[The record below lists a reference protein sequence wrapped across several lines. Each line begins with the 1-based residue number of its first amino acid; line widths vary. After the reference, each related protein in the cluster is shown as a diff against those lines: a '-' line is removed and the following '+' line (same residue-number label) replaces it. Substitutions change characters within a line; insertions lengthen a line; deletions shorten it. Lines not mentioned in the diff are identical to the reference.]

1 MCIKKASS
9 VCGIIDFIPKFAV
22 HKRQENSKNDTK
34 MKVKELVEK
43 LNLKVLSGEKG
54 LEREIDGCYISDLL
68 SDVMGNAME
77 GNIWITLQ
85 THKNVMAVAS
95 LKEMSCIILVK
106 NLVPNEETIEQSN
119 DEDLPILQTSLPTYE
134 IAGLVYNLLNS

>member
-1 MCIKKASS
+1 MDYFTSESANLQL
-9 VCGIIDFIPKFAV
+9 FPKFAV
-22 HKRQENSKNDTK
+22 LKVENRFKTDKK

-54 LEREIDGCYISDLL
+54 LDREIDGCYISDLL

-95 LKEMSCIILVK
+95 LKELSCIILVK
-106 NLVPNEETIEQSN
+106 NLMPNDETIEQSN
-119 DEDLPILQTSLPTYE
+119 DEDLPILQTNLPTYE
-134 IAGLVYNLLNS
+134 IAGLVYNLLH

>member
-1 MCIKKASS
+1 
-9 VCGIIDFIPKFAV
+9 
-22 HKRQENSKNDTK
+22 

-43 LNLKVLSGEKG
+43 LGLKILSGKNG

-68 SDVMGNAME
+68 SDVMGNADA

-95 LKEMSCIILVK
+95 LKELSCIILVK
-106 NLVPNEETIEQSN
+106 NLEANEDTLKQSNEEGI
-119 DEDLPILQTSLPTYE
+119 PILQTSMTTYE
-134 IAGLVYNLLNS
+134 IAGRVYNLLNN

>member
-1 MCIKKASS
+1 
-9 VCGIIDFIPKFAV
+9 
-22 HKRQENSKNDTK
+22 

-43 LNLKVLSGEKG
+43 LNLKVLSGANG
-54 LEREIDGCYISDLL
+54 LDREIDGCYISDLL

-106 NLVPNEETIEQSN
+106 NLMPNDETIEQSN
-119 DEDLPILQTSLPTYE
+119 DEDLPILQTSLSTFD
-134 IAGLVYNLLNS
+134 ITGLVYNLIK

>member
-1 MCIKKASS
+1 
-9 VCGIIDFIPKFAV
+9 
-22 HKRQENSKNDTK
+22 

-54 LEREIDGCYISDLL
+54 LDREIDGCYISDLL

-106 NLVPNEETIEQSN
+106 NLMPNDETIEQSN
-119 DEDLPILQTSLPTYE
+119 DEDLPILQTNLPTYE
-134 IAGLVYNLLNS
+134 IAGFVYNLLNK